1 MKREINNG
9 FYEENKDYVHS
20 FIIVLVV
27 CLVGIWLVYD
37 YSRNEP
43 TYNDTDNTM
52 ERIEERIQGIERRI
66 DRIQERNSAIEK
78 AVERIGVTITAG
90 RENAVTVADGIE
102 RADKRLDGIIQRQ
115 GRIENII
122 NDIETANRQRTQ
134 NSPQTNLAE

>member
-1 MKREINNG
+1 MMRWETNNG
-9 FYEENKDYVHS
+9 FYEENKDYVHA
-20 FIIVLVV
+20 FIVVMAV

-78 AVERIGVTITAG
+78 AVERIGNTINAG

-102 RADKRLDGIIQRQ
+102 RAEKRLDGIIQRQ

-122 NDIETANRQRTQ
+122 ADIEAANR
-134 NSPQTNLAE
+134 